1 MNIIIDTHIFLW
13 SVSEPQK
20 LSPLKTDILKTPTNT
35 IFVSSITFI
44 EIMIKVS
51 IGKLKIDFD
60 PIETAKESGFQIL
73 DFSAE
78 DSLALQDMPFHHKDP
93 FDRMLISQSINR
105 DYYLMSDDGKFGDY
119 DLKLI

>member
-1 MNIIIDTHIFLW
+1 MNILIDTHIFLW
-13 SVSEPQK
+13 IVSESEK
-20 LSPLKTDILKTPTNT
+20 LSPQRVDVINNPTNT

-60 PIETAKESGFQIL
+60 PIETAKDSGFKIL

-78 DSLALQDMPFHHKDP
+78 DSLSLKDMPFHHKDP

-105 DYYLMSDDGKFGDY
+105 DYYLMSDDGKFGNY
-119 DLKLI
+119 DCKLI

>member
-13 SVSEPQK
+13 IVCEPNK
-20 LSPLKTDILKTPTNT
+20 LSTSRTNIIKNKTNT

-51 IGKLKIDFD
+51 MGKLKIDFD
-60 PIETAKESGFQIL
+60 PIETAKESGFKIL
-73 DFSAE
+73 DFSAN
-78 DSLALQDMPFHHKDP
+78 DSLALRDMPFYHKDP

-105 DYYLMSDDGKFGDY
+105 DYYLMSDDGKFKNY
-119 DLKLI
+119 DFKLL

>member
-1 MNIIIDTHIFLW
+1 LNIIIDTHIFLW
-13 SVSEPQK
+13 IVSEPEK
-20 LSPLKTDILKTPTNT
+20 LSSYKTNIINNPTNT
-35 IFVSSITFI
+35 ILVSSITFI

-60 PIETAKESGFQIL
+60 PIETAKNSGFEIL

-78 DSLALQDMPFHHKDP
+78 DSLALKDMPFHHKDP

-105 DYYLMSDDGKFGDY
+105 DYYLMSDDGKFGNY
-119 DLKLI
+119 DCKLI

>member
-13 SVSEPQK
+13 AVSEPKK
-20 LSPLKTDILKTPTNT
+20 LSPLKTDIMKSPTNT
-35 IFVSSITFI
+35 IFISSITFI

-105 DYYLMSDDGKFGDY
+105 DYYLMSDDGKFESY

>member
-1 MNIIIDTHIFLW
+1 MNVIIDTHIFLW
-13 SVSEPQK
+13 AVAEPEK
-20 LSPLKTDILKTPTNT
+20 LSSSQINIISNPTNT

-51 IGKLKIDFD
+51 IGKLKVDFD
-60 PIETAKESGFQIL
+60 PIATAKKSGFRVL

-78 DSLALQDMPFHHKDP
+78 DSLALKDMPFHHKDP

-105 DYYLMSDDGKFGDY
+105 DYHLMSDDGKFGNY
-119 DLKLI
+119 DCKLI

>member
-13 SVSEPQK
+13 
-20 LSPLKTDILKTPTNT
+20 
-35 IFVSSITFI
+35 
-44 EIMIKVS
+44 
-51 IGKLKIDFD
+51 
-60 PIETAKESGFQIL
+60 
-73 DFSAE
+73 
-78 DSLALQDMPFHHKDP
+78 DMPFHHRDP

>member
-13 SVSEPQK
+13 IVSEPEK
-20 LSPLKTDILKTPTNT
+20 LSPQKINIINNPINT

-60 PIETAKESGFQIL
+60 PIETAKDSGFKIL

-78 DSLALQDMPFHHKDP
+78 DSLALRTMPFHHKDP

-105 DYYLMSDDGKFGDY
+105 DHYLMSDDGKFENY
-119 DLKLI
+119 SCKLV

>member
-13 SVSEPQK
+13 TVSEPEK
-20 LSPLKTDILKTPTNT
+20 ISSSKVNIMNNPENT
-35 IFVSSITFI
+35 IFISSITFI

-51 IGKLKIDFD
+51 IGKLKIDFG
-60 PIETAKESGFQIL
+60 PIETAKDSGFEIL

-78 DSLALQDMPFHHKDP
+78 DSFALKEMPFHHKDP

-105 DYYLMSDDGKFGDY
+105 DYYLMSDDGKFRNY
-119 DLKLI
+119 DCKLI